1 MKYCIDFYGDKT
13 IDLLDIADEINIDLS
28 KIKDLTDLAEFCELH
43 KNQGINLYLTDYEE
57 VLFNFALDFQK
68 EQKDKYNIKIK
79 LPYFDENKYQEIIEK
94 YPESKFF
101 YATGVFD

>member
-13 IDLLDIADEINIDLS
+13 VELLNIADEINIDLS
-28 KIKDLTDLAEFCELH
+28 KIRDLTDLSEFCELH
-43 KNQGINLYLTDYEE
+43 KNQGINLYLVDYEE
-57 VLFNFALDFQK
+57 KLFNFAFDFQK

-79 LPYFDENKYQEIIEK
+79 LPYYDEDKYQEIIKK